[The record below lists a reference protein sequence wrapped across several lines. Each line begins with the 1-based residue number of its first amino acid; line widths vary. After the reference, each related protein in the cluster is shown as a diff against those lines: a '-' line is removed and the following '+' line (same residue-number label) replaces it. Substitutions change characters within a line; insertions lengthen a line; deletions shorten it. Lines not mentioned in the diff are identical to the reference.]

1 MGKKWPITTY
11 QLMIQIES
19 KQRQDD
25 IALEQAKESLKSE
38 HASRNHQIL
47 SIYSELQFYSR
58 PVFMSPF
65 NL

>member
-1 MGKKWPITTY
+1 
-11 QLMIQIES
+11 MIQIES

-38 HASRNHQIL
+38 YACRNHQIL

>member
-1 MGKKWPITTY
+1 MGKKGFITTY

-19 KQRQDD
+19 NQRQDD
-25 IALEQAKESLKSE
+25 IALEQAIESLKSE
-38 HASRNHQIL
+38 HACGNHQIL
-47 SIYSELQFYSR
+47 SFYSELHFYSG